1 MKVLINLRRNLT
13 HVSSQTDLQLKL
25 YFCRGEWIM
34 GIETSYLRQAAYALK
49 GAMGSAEEIEK
60 IVINHS
66 LGAAASA
73 VASGWIPGAGGVV
86 ASGIG
91 LGFTLSMYCRLC
103 KNSNIPLNKNKLKA
117 VASVAVAEIAAYLA
131 VVIAAETLLTFI
143 PVLGSFG
150 ASAIAGICNF
160 AMVYIAGILFLKLML
175 SFTKKSRDIAS
186 MSVEELKSAMK
197 YEANGDFMKDM
208 FKEAKSVYKSAKN
221 DSKYDEKDSGSMD

>member
-1 MKVLINLRRNLT
+1 
-13 HVSSQTDLQLKL
+13 
-25 YFCRGEWIM
+25 M
-34 GIETSYLRQAAYALK
+34 GIESSYLRQAAYALK
-49 GAMGSAEEIEK
+49 GAMGSTDEIEK

-73 VASGWIPGAGGVV
+73 VASGWIPGVGGAV

-117 VASVAVAEIAAYLA
+117 IASVAIAEIAAYLA
-131 VVIAAETLLTFI
+131 VVIAAETLLTFV
-143 PVLGSFG
+143 PGLGNLG
-150 ASAIAGICNF
+150 ASVIAGICNF

-175 SFTKKSRDIAS
+175 SFTKKNRDIAS

-197 YEANGDFMKDM
+197 CEANEDFIKDM
-208 FKEAKSVYKSAKN
+208 YKEAKTVYKFAK
-221 DSKYDEKDSGSMD
+221 KDSQYDKKDSDSMD